1 MKWTLETLA
10 KHASVSRYDLVLAA
24 IPSVFLIAILVGNL
38 LSLPATVAVGGAS
51 LVASLALADA
61 LFVHPPTDG
70 A

>member
-1 MKWTLETLA
+1 
-10 KHASVSRYDLVLAA
+10 
-24 IPSVFLIAILVGNL
+24 VFLIAILVGNL